1 MGAIRNTSKGDI
13 QVTTEAGK
21 FVFPAGKAKG
31 DLAAERIAEIEKA
44 GAVYFSV
51 GELVTEGD
59 EEAEAAAKAKAKAE
73 AEAKAKA
80 EAEAAAKAAKK
91 K

>member
-1 MGAIRNTSKGDI
+1 MGTIRNTSKGDI
-13 QVTTEAGK
+13 LVTTEAGK
-21 FVFPAGKAKG
+21 FHFPAGQAKG
-31 DLAAERIAEIEKA
+31 DLAAERVAEIEKA

-59 EEAEAAAKAKAKAE
+59 AEAEAAAKAKAE

>member
-59 EEAEAAAKAKAKAE
+59 AEAEAAAKAE
-73 AEAKAKA
+73 ADAKAKA

>member
-51 GELVTEGD
+51 GELVTEAGEQPAKD
-59 EEAEAAAKAKAKAE
+59 ADADGEEDKPK
-73 AEAKAKA
+73 
-80 EAEAAAKAAKK
+80 AAKAAKK